1 MTVSSR
7 IAIVALVALATTV
20 AAAPAL
26 ARVPWNPTH
35 SSDACRPDIGEA
47 LQARGDHV
55 NGFDLQRGG
64 FGRLATDIVIEC
76 LGDYRTQVPF

>member
-1 MTVSSR
+1 MIVSSR

-26 ARVPWNPTH
+26 A
-35 SSDACRPDIGEA
+35 
-47 LQARGDHV
+47 QAGGDHV
-55 NGFDLQRGG
+55 KGFDLQRGG

-76 LGDYRTQVPF
+76 LGDYRTRVPF